1 MEYTKAMHKDV
12 MEYFSDLNDISGIM
26 FLETISIFSI
36 FGFLQLKHNNIL
48 LGSISFL
55 VSIFFEIIREK
66 KIDRMNKILKKI
78 KQITG
83 KDISY
88 ENFEFEENKI
98 NLIEKSQK
106 DEARYLYYKYHFE
119 DINNNKEL
127 DSKVKKE
134 LNSLS
139 YLN

>member
-12 MEYFSDLNDISGIM
+12 MEYFSDLNNISGIM
-26 FLETISIFSI
+26 FLETISIFLI

-55 VSIFFEIIREK
+55 VSIFLEIIREK
-66 KIDRMNKILKKI
+66 KNDRMNKILKKI

-83 KDISY
+83 KDISC

-98 NLIEKSQK
+98 NLIEKSQQDK
-106 DEARYLYYKYHFE
+106 ARFLYYKHHFE
-119 DINNNKEL
+119 DNNTKQLEQ
-127 DSKVKKE
+127 KIKKE
-134 LNSLS
+134 LNAF
-139 YLN
+139 

>member
-12 MEYFSDLNDISGIM
+12 MEYFSDLNNISGIM

-55 VSIFFEIIREK
+55 VSIFLEIIREK

-83 KDISY
+83 KDISC

-98 NLIEKSQK
+98 NLIEKSQQDK
-106 DEARYLYYKYHFE
+106 ARFLYYKHHFE
-119 DINNNKEL
+119 DNNNNTKQLEQ
-127 DSKVKKE
+127 KIKKE
-134 LNSLS
+134 LNAF
-139 YLN
+139 